1 LLISKNDRR
10 IILKNIFI
18 VPNPS
23 KDVEYKI
30 TADLVTYLR
39 SFGAYIAMPENC
51 ADSGIDAD
59 YGCENCKK
67 CELVIVIG
75 GDGSFIEAS
84 QYAIENDIPIIGV
97 NMGKVGYLSEIAPT
111 ELSQLC
117 KIFTN
122 EYKIENKLLLTG
134 AVISDGRI
142 ETIDRLAVNDIVVS
156 HTDYLGIADFLLYSN
171 DGGIRYRADGVVVST
186 PAGSTAYSLSSGGP
200 IVSHGADAMIVTP
213 IAPHSFFNRSIVF
226 GSRES
231 INIKNTGKSCLNVTV
246 DGRLAATLAPANNC
260 VIRAADKPIKVLT
273 FKENN
278 MFANLFG
285 KMKIMEDVL

>member
-1 LLISKNDRR
+1 M
-10 IILKNIFI
+10 KNIFI

-59 YGCENCKK
+59 YGCEKCKK

-134 AVISDGRI
+134 AVVSEGRI
-142 ETIDRLAVNDIVVS
+142 
-156 HTDYLGIADFLLYSN
+156 
-171 DGGIRYRADGVVVST
+171 
-186 PAGSTAYSLSSGGP
+186 
-200 IVSHGADAMIVTP
+200 
-213 IAPHSFFNRSIVF
+213 
-226 GSRES
+226 
-231 INIKNTGKSCLNVTV
+231 
-246 DGRLAATLAPANNC
+246 
-260 VIRAADKPIKVLT
+260 
-273 FKENN
+273 
-278 MFANLFG
+278 
-285 KMKIMEDVL
+285 